1 MIYLGNEQV
10 KKLLVV
16 YFSKRDTLKADK
28 LTNLVVMVSIRIT
41 LDYDMWLWCHYTDLP
56 KDQQYWIFKAIYN
69 KNTKEKLQF
78 LDETSLPCFL
88 KTGVSLPSSQKFHL
102 PSQDSKR
109 PDQVLKYLL
118 ILFNMSYTDSL
129 HQKSWLPGSDTYRIF
144 MSQTSSESL
153 SQQIWKKRKIEYHK
167 TDHEQY
173 FASSSFQAP
182 NPVLLLLVLLNC
194 S

>member
-1 MIYLGNEQV
+1 MNSDWLSICIPDCIVSFFFLSIFLSRYSLYRMIYLGNEQV

-118 ILFNMSYTDSL
+118 FYSTWVILIHCTKNPDFQDQTLTASL
-129 HQKSWLPGSDTYRIF
+129 WARQVVNHYLNKFG
-144 MSQTSSESL
+144 
-153 SQQIWKKRKIEYHK
+153 KREK
-167 TDHEQY
+167 
-173 FASSSFQAP
+173 
-182 NPVLLLLVLLNC
+182 
-194 S
+194 